1 MITSSKTSNQNEN
14 LMPSVAENLTHN
26 STQDN
31 QNALPAS
38 ITAYF
43 DHFLLPLWL
52 SLDPKSIDIAK
63 ISAYL
68 PCMAFFAG
76 DRIEIRSQLQTWAYQ
91 LAPTFPT
98 YYFDDLIK
106 DWQFEL
112 FKVTGPYVST
122 DPLKPMTLNSDRIL
136 EDLEDFLI
144 SLDCKLSPPEVR
156 KALEHIVDFCKDE
169 VEFTSV
175 ADGKM
180 RSLIYGFN
188 DGEWKNAIADFK
200 RRINDRRYERIKAEK
215 TQGNQDK
222 DKKWVKL
229 VNNLKLIQQ
238 ETNPAKRQFLLA
250 ELAQDTRISVSR
262 LQSILLSLD
271 EATVTPEKDSFSLDD
286 LLNEDCEGED
296 YLVPGYVPKGDLI
309 ILSAKPKV
317 GKTLLVTDLSFA
329 TLTGKQFLGE
339 FVTQGRVLYVTSDE
353 GRRSLKRRLT
363 AAGFA
368 QIPPEL
374 RKNFEVLTS
383 FDITHQSRLLS
394 KCQEFKPDLIII
406 DSLTSVSRNS
416 NISEKDPE
424 FARPLYQLRDL
435 VSSVNAACVLIHHDN
450 KSETAKGIDKM
461 SGSLRIA
468 AAAWGVWQL
477 ATDAQDN
484 TLRKLTITPRETEPT
499 AHYLSINPKAQWSE
513 NGIYSYKGEVGDES
527 GEKRTELQKVMEL
540 LKNGDR
546 LGALEINQVVHSKN
560 IYAVLSRGEERNQIL
575 CDRSKTTGKPVYFL
589 PNRTDNSENGI
600 IPANSDNPLP
610 LPTGQDFFDT
620 NNKSLTEQGIEV
632 TNTFAN
638 IPLTLSLTPLL
649 TPPTNTPVSEGGGEA
664 QPDVIPDNVLTF
676 QTVETAP
683 VIEVEM
689 SENSTF
695 ENGND
700 FRFELGDRGHIGQR
714 IKDKLGG
721 KIYTIESVKD
731 GRYGCN
737 YEDGS
742 WTSISFADA
751 LTNIDPDEF

>member
-1 MITSSKTSNQNEN
+1 MNTSLTQNQ
-14 LMPSVAENLTHN
+14 SVSQAR
-26 STQDN
+26 
-31 QNALPAS
+31 
-38 ITAYF
+38 TAYF
-43 DHFLLPLWL
+43 DHVILPLWL
-52 SLDPKSIDIAK
+52 DIDPKSIDIAK

-76 DRIEIRSQLQTWAYQ
+76 DRIEELSKLQTWAYQ
-91 LAPTFPT
+91 LAPIFPT
-98 YYFDDLIK
+98 YYFDELIK
-106 DWQFEL
+106 DCKFEL
-112 FKVTGPYVST
+112 SKVAGPYVST
-122 DPLKPMTLNSDRIL
+122 DPLKPITLNSDRIL

-144 SLDCKLSPPEVR
+144 SLDCKLSPPEAR
-156 KALEHIVDFCKDE
+156 KALEHIVDSCKDE
-169 VEFTSV
+169 VEFTNIV
-175 ADGKM
+175 EGKM
-180 RSLIYGFN
+180 RGLVYGFD
-188 DGEWKNAIADFK
+188 DGEWKNAIAEFK
-200 RRINDRRYERIKAEK
+200 RRIKRRVDIETYRPDKS
-215 TQGNQDK
+215 QDNQDK
-222 DKKWVKL
+222 DKKWSEL
-229 VNNLKLIQQ
+229 VNDLKLIQQ
-238 ETNPAKRQFLLA
+238 ETNPAKRQFLMA
-250 ELAQDTRISVSR
+250 ELAQDKRIKGPT

-317 GKTLLVTDLSFA
+317 GKTLLVTDLSYA
-329 TLTGKQFLGE
+329 ALTGKPFLGE
-339 FVTQGRVLYVTSDE
+339 SVAQGRVLYVTSDE
-353 GRRSLKRRLT
+353 GRRSLKRRLM

-374 RKNFEVLTS
+374 RKNFDSLTS

-416 NISEKDPE
+416 QVSEKDPE

-484 TLRKLTITPRETEPT
+484 TLRKLTITPRETEST

-527 GEKRTELQKVMEL
+527 GEKRTELQKVIEL

-546 LGALEINQVVHSKN
+546 LEALEINQVVHSKN

-575 CDRSKTTGKPVYFL
+575 CDRSKTTGKPVYFV

-683 VIEVEM
+683 INEVEKPQIAK
-689 SENSTF
+689 F
-695 ENGND
+695 ENGNHGSQNSEPSKNEAS
-700 FRFELGDRGHIGQR
+700 FVFELGDRVIS
-714 IKDKLGG
+714 
-721 KIYTIESVKD
+721 IEAPNLSLEIV
-731 GRYGCN
+731 
-737 YEDGS
+737 S
-742 WTSISFADA
+742 
-751 LTNIDPDEF
+751 IDPDGEWCRCKHEFGIERYALSELIPDEF